1 MLINI
6 IIYSKNIN
14 SINKFLNFFYKK
26 LTFKILKYQIFKSK
40 FQKPIQKKILTV
52 LKSPHVN
59 KTAQEQFEYRLF
71 RKQLTL
77 FSYKSGLFLIL
88 LKYIKF
94 KLFPD
99 LKIKI
104 ILFSNSTK
112 QYKAVQNRI
121 NPNNFNSSL
130 ILNYLK
136 IFDLHGE
143 ILLKK

>member
-14 SINKFLNFFYKK
+14 SIKKFLNFFYKK

-104 ILFSNSTK
+104 ILFSNTTK
-112 QYKAVQNRI
+112 LYKTVQNRI
-121 NPNNFNSSL
+121 NPNNFNSSF